1 MDKFS
6 LDRDWKFY
14 NGDFELPETKTHTEC
29 YMAAKAGGAIGA
41 ASPDF
46 DKSDW
51 ETVNLPHDWA
61 VYNEFEEKWGPSQG
75 YKKRGK
81 AWYSKRFRLDESD
94 RDKQILIEFE
104 GISSYATVYL
114 NGSVIGR
121 NFCGYNSFVVD
132 ATDMALYGDQVND
145 LVVFVDATQ
154 IEGWWYEGAGIYR
167 HVNLYKKNK
176 LHIAHWGVFVH
187 PIRKTVDVWDAATD
201 TTIENS
207 SYENKNFRLKTYILD
222 KEDNIVGKD
231 EKEFSVAGGN
241 KIEVNQSILT
251 YSPLLWDIDAP
262 NLYTMVSE
270 LYENDS
276 LVDSQKNTF
285 GFRTIAINKDN
296 GFFLNGRH
304 VPLYGTCN
312 HQDHAG
318 VGVAVPDS
326 VNEYRIK
333 LLKEMGSNA
342 YRCAHGNPNPEILD
356 YCDKYGILVWQD
368 MMFACGMFPADE
380 HYLNSVAEE
389 VKDNVKR
396 LRNHPCIALWNGN
409 NENEISYFGWGW
421 KDRYTSEED
430 RIYQSNLHKLFY
442 DVIPEA
448 IQAVDETRYYHP
460 TSPVTGYNNIDY
472 NMGDVHFWS
481 VWKGGWLEEYTEAK
495 NIGRFMSEYGFQS
508 YPEMRT
514 IRRFASEHDL
524 RLDSEVM
531 LSHQRARNDQTRDP
545 NFGNN
550 MMKMYMEKYF
560 KVPDDFSEFVYMSQ
574 YLQAEAVKIG
584 IEAHRRAKSYCMG
597 TLYWQ
602 INDCW
607 PVASWSSIDYYGNWK
622 ALHYQAKRAFAPVL
636 INPIQQN
643 DSLSVYLISDRLD
656 TMEQMTLEMKV
667 VDFDGKTLGKKIQVH
682 SLEVPANT
690 SKCVYRAK
698 LDGWLTPEDCRRSF
712 LKLILK
718 DKSGHQV
725 AESVHFF
732 RKTKDLQLP
741 PISVSYQMKQT
752 DGKCELTLFSS
763 MLAKDIFIET
773 PLQGARYSDNFFD
786 LLPGERKKVIIT
798 SPRIKKGEEL
808 PVNIK
813 HIRETYK

>member
-1 MDKFS
+1 MEKFS

-14 NGDFELPETKTHTEC
+14 NGDCELPETKTHTEC

-342 YRCAHGNPNPEILD
+342 YRCAHGNPNP
-356 YCDKYGILVWQD
+356 
-368 MMFACGMFPADE
+368 
-380 HYLNSVAEE
+380 
-389 VKDNVKR
+389 
-396 LRNHPCIALWNGN
+396 
-409 NENEISYFGWGW
+409 
-421 KDRYTSEED
+421 
-430 RIYQSNLHKLFY
+430 
-442 DVIPEA
+442 
-448 IQAVDETRYYHP
+448 
-460 TSPVTGYNNIDY
+460 
-472 NMGDVHFWS
+472 
-481 VWKGGWLEEYTEAK
+481 
-495 NIGRFMSEYGFQS
+495 
-508 YPEMRT
+508 
-514 IRRFASEHDL
+514 
-524 RLDSEVM
+524 
-531 LSHQRARNDQTRDP
+531 
-545 NFGNN
+545 
-550 MMKMYMEKYF
+550 
-560 KVPDDFSEFVYMSQ
+560 
-574 YLQAEAVKIG
+574 
-584 IEAHRRAKSYCMG
+584 
-597 TLYWQ
+597 
-602 INDCW
+602 
-607 PVASWSSIDYYGNWK
+607 
-622 ALHYQAKRAFAPVL
+622 
-636 INPIQQN
+636 
-643 DSLSVYLISDRLD
+643 
-656 TMEQMTLEMKV
+656 
-667 VDFDGKTLGKKIQVH
+667 
-682 SLEVPANT
+682 
-690 SKCVYRAK
+690 
-698 LDGWLTPEDCRRSF
+698 
-712 LKLILK
+712 
-718 DKSGHQV
+718 
-725 AESVHFF
+725 
-732 RKTKDLQLP
+732 
-741 PISVSYQMKQT
+741 
-752 DGKCELTLFSS
+752 
-763 MLAKDIFIET
+763 
-773 PLQGARYSDNFFD
+773 
-786 LLPGERKKVIIT
+786 
-798 SPRIKKGEEL
+798 
-808 PVNIK
+808 
-813 HIRETYK
+813 